1 MVCLLWFRLAIIQGV
16 HRAQSE
22 RDQGTAR
29 SPVLAISPI
38 SCTSHFSSARMSA
51 LRPGWGATHSCRR
64 RGPASRAPLLRAH
77 VSDPASDGLEI
88 VLKGGQMGGE
98 AFFGHVRDGG
108 QAGLA
113 AATMGQTYNARWS
126 RRDTLP
132 PGTAPRVR
140 APNS

>member
-1 MVCLLWFRLAIIQGV
+1 MVCLLWFRLAIIQGA

-51 LRPGWGATHSCRR
+51 LRPGWGATHRCSR
-64 RGPASRAPLLRAH
+64 RGPASDR
-77 VSDPASDGLEI
+77 LEI

-108 QAGLA
+108 
-113 AATMGQTYNARWS
+113 
-126 RRDTLP
+126 
-132 PGTAPRVR
+132 
-140 APNS
+140 